1 MSGLRNVL
9 SITSKDLLILFKDWG
24 GLAQLFLL
32 PLVFVL
38 IFGGL
43 WSVAAASDSEED
55 TRIPL
60 PVVNFDS
67 QGELSQEF
75 LTKLNEA
82 GGLEAVLYE
91 NAEAENLLA
100 EQEIKQLLTIPNGF
114 SDGVNEGEPV
124 TLILASNGAND
135 EELRSA
141 LFVVEGVARDMTLE
155 TQILASLE
163 QMGQMM
169 ADAPQDIQIFTADRA
184 KAQAKSQ
191 FDRAGTTPLVEIVE
205 RYPET
210 LGENILERLSPTQVA
225 VSGMT
230 VLFVFLTAQVTA
242 SSIYYEKKIGSFRRL
257 LAAPIRRS
265 TLLSGKMLPNFI
277 IVLLQVIVIFGVA
290 IFLFPLIGLSGL
302 DLGNDILALILLV
315 VAVAICSTTLGVLI
329 AAVAKT
335 EAQIG
340 GVSQAILWV
349 LALLGGAIV
358 PTVLFSESLAT
369 IGQFTPQ
376 YWAVTGFYDLLIR
389 GRGIEEVIL
398 NIVILLVF
406 ALIFFAIGAW
416 RFDFD

>member
-9 SITSKDLLILFKDWG
+9 SITRKDLLILFKDWG

-43 WSVAAASDSEED
+43 WSVAAASDAEED

-60 PVVNFDS
+60 PVVNLDS
-67 QGELSQEF
+67 KGQLSQEF
-75 LTKLNEA
+75 LLKLNEA

-91 NAEAENLLA
+91 NADAENLLT
-100 EQEIKQLLTIPNGF
+100 EQEIKQLLTIPDGF
-114 SDGVNEGEPV
+114 SQRVTEGEPV
-124 TLILASNGAND
+124 TLILASNGASD
-135 EELRSA
+135 EELNSA

-155 TQILASLE
+155 TQIFASLE
-163 QMGQMM
+163 QMGQMN
-169 ADAPQDIQIFTADRA
+169 ADAPKDQQIFTPDRA
-184 KAQAKSQ
+184 KAQAQSQ
-191 FDRAGTTPLVEIVE
+191 FDRAATTPLVRVIE

-210 LGENILERLSPTQVA
+210 LGEDILERLSPTQVA

-242 SSIYYEKKIGSFRRL
+242 SSIYYEKKVGTFRRL

-265 TLLSGKMLPNFI
+265 TILSGKVLPNFI

-290 IFLFPLIGLSGL
+290 VFLFPLIGLSGL
-302 DLGNDILALILLV
+302 DLGNYIPALVLLV
-315 VAVAICSTTLGVLI
+315 VAMAICSTALGVLI

-340 GVSQAILWV
+340 GISQAVLWV

-389 GRGIEEVIL
+389 GKGIDEVIL
-398 NIVILLVF
+398 NIGILLVF
-406 ALIFFAIGAW
+406 AVIFFAVGVW